1 MQHFP
6 LLIAGRSKKNNH
18 SLDVTSPF
26 DDSLIATVETAD
38 QSDIEQALTTASRVF
53 ADRDQ
58 WLPTSERIAIL
69 DRAIAIMED
78 RAEELAL
85 ESAREGGKPLI
96 DSQVEMARCIDS
108 LRTCS
113 ETLRSD
119 CSLPVPMGINGA
131 SQHRLT
137 IMKKEPIGVVV
148 AVSAFNHPLNLI
160 AHQVGPAIATG
171 CPVIVKPAGDTPLS
185 CYRLVKIFHEAGF
198 SDHF

>member
-69 DRAIAIMED
+69 DRAIQ
-78 RAEELAL
+78 
-85 ESAREGGKPLI
+85 SWK
-96 DSQVEMARCIDS
+96 
-108 LRTCS
+108 
-113 ETLRSD
+113 
-119 CSLPVPMGINGA
+119 
-131 SQHRLT
+131 
-137 IMKKEPIGVVV
+137 
-148 AVSAFNHPLNLI
+148 
-160 AHQVGPAIATG
+160 
-171 CPVIVKPAGDTPLS
+171 IVLKNW
-185 CYRLVKIFHEAGF
+185 H
-198 SDHF
+198 